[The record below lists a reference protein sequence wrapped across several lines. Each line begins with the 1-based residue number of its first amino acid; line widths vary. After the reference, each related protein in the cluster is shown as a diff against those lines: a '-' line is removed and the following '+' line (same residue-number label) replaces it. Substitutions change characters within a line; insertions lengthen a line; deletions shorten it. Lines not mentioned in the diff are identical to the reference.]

1 MVAKMLKSLVASP
14 LKRFT

>member
-1 MVAKMLKSLVASP
+1 MVAKMLKSLVAS